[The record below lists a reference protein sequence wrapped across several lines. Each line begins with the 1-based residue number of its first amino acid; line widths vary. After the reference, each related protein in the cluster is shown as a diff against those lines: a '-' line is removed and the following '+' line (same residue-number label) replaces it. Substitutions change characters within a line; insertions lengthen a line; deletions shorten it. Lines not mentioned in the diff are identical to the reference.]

1 VFVGRWATY
10 LSNYFLGDGIAAR
23 AQRTLSNDIH
33 LSLCLG
39 VVLVDINA
47 SLAQT
52 VNGRSKAMSS

>member
-1 VFVGRWATY
+1 MFVSRWATY

-23 AQRTLSNDIH
+23 AQRTLSNDMH

-39 VVLVDINA
+39 VVLDINA

-52 VNGRSKAMSS
+52 MNGRFKAMIS